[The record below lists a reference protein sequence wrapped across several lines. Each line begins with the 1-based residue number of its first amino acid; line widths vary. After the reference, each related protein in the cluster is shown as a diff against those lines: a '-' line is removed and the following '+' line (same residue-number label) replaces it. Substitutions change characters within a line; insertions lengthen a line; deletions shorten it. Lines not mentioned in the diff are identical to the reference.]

1 MVNINALGIIF
12 PNTYDELVPQ
22 LVKHRT
28 MASVPFGGRYRMI
41 DFTLSGMV
49 NAGIENVTVI
59 AKKNY
64 HSLMDHLGSGR
75 EWDLVRKRGG
85 LNIVPPYAQSQ
96 SKVYHG
102 RVEALYSIVNFLAE
116 QKEKYVVISDC
127 NVASDLNFAHLIDAH
142 VKSGAN
148 VTMVYERAEIAK
160 PITTDNYTFT
170 MDDAGRVTEIRWND
184 YRMGVQNLSMGVIVM
199 DREELIAMVKDAAV
213 QNRMYLERD
222 ILGPSLKILHVQG
235 YEYSGY
241 RARIYDIKSYFD
253 ENMRLLCPENVAQL
267 FPTERPVYT
276 KVRDEAPVRYTYT
289 GPAIYTEEDKFQKIS
304 FDDIS
309 DKSGHVTKTDN
320 GWIAMIQHY
329 FISAWTDVRGE
340 TGKHERE
347 FYTSKLDQNL
357 FAVGSILKLGTVEPK
372 QSVNTAATLYVGP
385 QDQNRLSYL
394 ADGLD
399 LVVDY
404 GWLTF
409 LAKPIYSILNF
420 MYGLCGNW
428 GWSIVLLTVLV
439 KLILY
444 PISAAGYKSMARM
457 KEITPRMKALQEQ
470 YGQDK
475 QRYQQAIMELYRK
488 EKINPIGGCLPILLQ
503 IPVFLALY
511 WVLLAS
517 VELRDSAWLGWVSDL
532 ASPDPWFILPAIMMA
547 TMFLQIKL
555 NPTPTDPMQAKM
567 MVIMPLVFG
576 VMFFFFPAGLVLYWL
591 TNNVLSIAQQWY
603 VNKQIAKERAKRLN
617 AVNQ

>member
-1 MVNINALGIIF
+1 MVNINALGLIF

-253 ENMRLLCPENVAQL
+253 ENMKLLEDENLDAL
-267 FPTERPVYT
+267 FSGNQIHTKIRDDNPT
-276 KVRDEAPVRYTYT
+276 RY
-289 GPAIYTEEDKFQKIS
+289 I
-304 FDDIS
+304 
-309 DKSGHVTKTDN
+309 N
-320 GWIAMIQHY
+320 GAK
-329 FISAWTDVRGE
+329 AKNV
-340 TGKHERE
+340 
-347 FYTSKLDQNL
+347 L
-357 FAVGSILKLGTVEPK
+357 V
-372 QSVNTAATLYVGP
+372 
-385 QDQNRLSYL
+385 
-394 ADGLD
+394 ADGCVIEGEVENCVLFRGVKVARGAKVKNCVLMQD
-399 LVVDY
+399 TVVQEGARLEYVITDKNV
-404 GWLTF
+404 T
-409 LAKPIYSILNF
+409 
-420 MYGLCGNW
+420 
-428 GWSIVLLTVLV
+428 
-439 KLILY
+439 
-444 PISAAGYKSMARM
+444 ISVGK
-457 KEITPRMKALQEQ
+457 
-470 YGQDK
+470 
-475 QRYQQAIMELYRK
+475 ELY
-488 EKINPIGGCLPILLQ
+488 GTDSFQ
-503 IPVFLALY
+503 VF
-511 WVLLAS
+511 V
-517 VELRDSAWLGWVSDL
+517 
-532 ASPDPWFILPAIMMA
+532 
-547 TMFLQIKL
+547 
-555 NPTPTDPMQAKM
+555 AK
-567 MVIMPLVFG
+567 
-576 VMFFFFPAGLVLYWL
+576 
-591 TNNVLSIAQQWY
+591 
-603 VNKQIAKERAKRLN
+603 KQI
-617 AVNQ
+617 V

>member
-116 QKEKYVVISDC
+116 QKEKYGVISDC

-276 KVRDEAPVRYTYT
+276 KVRDEAPVRY
-289 GPAIYTEEDKFQKIS
+289 
-304 FDDIS
+304 
-309 DKSGHVTKTDN
+309 
-320 GWIAMIQHY
+320 AMDCQVHRCIVADGCIIEGEVENCVL
-329 FISAWTDVRGE
+329 FRGV
-340 TGKHERE
+340 KV
-347 FYTSKLDQNL
+347 SKGAKVKNCVLMQ
-357 FAVGSILKLGTVEPK
+357 GTTVEPGVTLDYIVTDK
-372 QSVNTAATLYVGP
+372 NVTITADKHLRGNESFPVYVEKNT
-385 QDQNRLSYL
+385 
-394 ADGLD
+394 
-399 LVVDY
+399 VV
-404 GWLTF
+404 
-409 LAKPIYSILNF
+409 
-420 MYGLCGNW
+420 
-428 GWSIVLLTVLV
+428 
-439 KLILY
+439 
-444 PISAAGYKSMARM
+444 
-457 KEITPRMKALQEQ
+457 
-470 YGQDK
+470 
-475 QRYQQAIMELYRK
+475 
-488 EKINPIGGCLPILLQ
+488 
-503 IPVFLALY
+503 
-511 WVLLAS
+511 
-517 VELRDSAWLGWVSDL
+517 
-532 ASPDPWFILPAIMMA
+532 
-547 TMFLQIKL
+547 
-555 NPTPTDPMQAKM
+555 
-567 MVIMPLVFG
+567 
-576 VMFFFFPAGLVLYWL
+576 
-591 TNNVLSIAQQWY
+591 
-603 VNKQIAKERAKRLN
+603 
-617 AVNQ
+617 

>member
-276 KVRDEAPVRYTYT
+276 KVRDEAPVRYAMDCQVHRCIVADGCIIEGEVENCVLFRGVKVSKGAKVKNCVLMQDTVVEPNANVEYVVT
-289 GPAIYTEEDKFQKIS
+289 DKNVHITEDKKLA
-304 FDDIS
+304 
-309 DKSGHVTKTDN
+309 GTD
-320 GWIAMIQHY
+320 
-329 FISAWTDVRGE
+329 
-340 TGKHERE
+340 
-347 FYTSKLDQNL
+347 
-357 FAVGSILKLGTVEPK
+357 
-372 QSVNTAATLYVGP
+372 
-385 QDQNRLSYL
+385 
-394 ADGLD
+394 
-399 LVVDY
+399 
-404 GWLTF
+404 TF
-409 LAKPIYSILNF
+409 
-420 MYGLCGNW
+420 
-428 GWSIVLLTVLV
+428 
-439 KLILY
+439 
-444 PISAAGYKSMARM
+444 
-457 KEITPRMKALQEQ
+457 
-470 YGQDK
+470 
-475 QRYQQAIMELYRK
+475 
-488 EKINPIGGCLPILLQ
+488 
-503 IPVFLALY
+503 PVF
-511 WVLLAS
+511 
-517 VELRDSAWLGWVSDL
+517 
-532 ASPDPWFILPAIMMA
+532 
-547 TMFLQIKL
+547 
-555 NPTPTDPMQAKM
+555 
-567 MVIMPLVFG
+567 
-576 VMFFFFPAGLVLYWL
+576 
-591 TNNVLSIAQQWY
+591 
-603 VNKQIAKERAKRLN
+603 IAKN
-617 AVNQ
+617 HSV